1 MEESVSLEHRFDLA
15 EILFGVIK
23 RCPGQQNT
31 CIVVVEVFLDRLA
44 DRDDVG
50 LEVAAR
56 PEVNLAAIRFLYRVN
71 LCATMAV
78 ESWRHVN
85 KA

>member
-1 MEESVSLEHRFDLA
+1 MEESVSLEHRLDLA

-50 LEVAAR
+50 FEVASW
-56 PEVNLAAIRFLYRVN
+56 PQVNLAAIRFLYRVN
-71 LCATMAV
+71 LRATMAV
-78 ESWRHVN
+78 ESF
-85 KA
+85 

>member
-1 MEESVSLEHRFDLA
+1 MEESVSLEHRLDLA

-50 LEVAAR
+50 FEVASW
-56 PEVNLAAIRFLYRVN
+56 PQVNLAAIRFAYRVN
-71 LCATMAV
+71 LRATMAV

>member
-1 MEESVSLEHRFDLA
+1 MEESVSLKHRLDFA

-23 RCPGQQNT
+23 RCPGQQST
-31 CIVVVEVFLDRLA
+31 YIVVVEVFLDGFA

-50 LEVAAR
+50 LEVATW
-56 PEVNLAAIRFLYRVN
+56 PEVNLASIRFLYRVN
-71 LCATMAV
+71 LRATMAV